1 MRRLTGF
8 LCLLAVAGFLTACHS
23 KPNDENISKDIQTKI
38 ASDPA
43 TQDSQVAVDSQ
54 EGKVTLKG
62 TTKNAA
68 ARQEVVKIA
77 QDEPGV
83 ASVDDQTSF
92 AGSDA
97 ASGGQMAPAPAPAP
111 AAAPAPAPAVAA
123 APPPPPPPPPKP
135 VVVPAGTIL
144 TVRTNQALSTKT
156 LQTGSTFSGSLST
169 PITIDGKVALPGGSD
184 VTGIV
189 NDVKKAGKFKGAAQ
203 LSLALNS
210 LTVNGHPYNIVTE
223 YFDKSS
229 TGKGKRTTY
238 MIAGGTGAGAA
249 IGGLAGGGKGAAIG
263 ALAGAAAGTVGA
275 MTGNRDIELPAES
288 VLTFKLDQSL
298 TLKPDSGN

>member
-1 MRRLTGF
+1 
-8 LCLLAVAGFLTACHS
+8 LLAVVGVLTACHS
-23 KPNDENISKDIQTKI
+23 KPNDETIAKDIQTKV

-54 EGKVTLKG
+54 EGKVTIKG
-62 TTKNAA
+62 AA
-68 ARQEVVKIA
+68 KSPAAKQEMVKIA
-77 QDEPGV
+77 QEEPGV
-83 ASVDDQTSF
+83 AAVDDQTTLPGQDMSQ
-92 AGSDA
+92 A
-97 ASGGQMAPAPAPAP
+97 AAPVAPQPAPAPAP
-111 AAAPAPAPAVAA
+111 EPQ

-144 TVRTNQALSTKT
+144 TIRTNQALSTKT
-156 LQTGSTFSGSLST
+156 LETGATFTGSLMT
-169 PITIDGKVALPGGSD
+169 PITIGGKVAIPGGSD
-184 VTGIV
+184 VTGVV

-203 LSLALNS
+203 LSLALHS

-223 YFDKSS
+223 YYDKSS

-288 VLTFKLDQSL
+288 AISFKLDQSL
-298 TLKPDSGN
+298 TLPPSGN